1 MSEDIRVGIITK
13 HRGPHLS
20 YYMRSFAI
28 CQGVKQVAIA
38 DSTGRHFEDA
48 GEILKGP
55 YPNLKTYRNYRR
67 MLSAEKPQLVLVTM
81 EAHLAPRRIQAALES
96 GAHVVCEKPSCVR
109 VEDFQKLADLATS
122 KNLCLMLAMA
132 NRFAPPVQKAKEL
145 VQAGKLGKL
154 FSADVYMVADQTRLT
169 RPRTQNSWVSK
180 KALSGGGHLIW
191 LGIHWLDLV
200 QYITGDRV
208 HKVGG
213 FTSNVG
219 GQPVDIEDAAVL
231 SLLYQSG
238 MVGTMHSGYYLDR
251 GYHSHVAIWGEKGW
265 LRFDLTAQQPLEW
278 QSTLEGMPQGIQ
290 TFSYSRGTNFYLGII
305 QAAVDCA
312 RGAGDS
318 GKSAD
323 ESLSVLK
330 TIFGLYRAAETG
342 RTQTLGS

>member
-20 YYMRSFAI
+20 YYMRSFAT
-28 CQGVKQVAIA
+28 CRGVKQVAIA

-48 GEILKGP
+48 GEILKER
-55 YPNLKTYRNYRR
+55 YPELKTYRNYRR

-81 EAHLAPRRIQAALES
+81 EAHMAPRRIRAALES

-109 VEDFQKLADLATS
+109 IDDFQKLADLATS

-132 NRFAPPVQKAKEL
+132 NRFAPPVQKAREL
-145 VQAGKLGKL
+145 VQAGMLGKL
-154 FSADVYMVADQTRLT
+154 FSSDVYMVADQTRLT

-208 HKVGG
+208 HKVAG

-231 SLLYQSG
+231 SLLYKKRHGGHHALGLLPGPRIPQSHRHLGREGLAPVRSDGAAAAG
-238 MVGTMHSGYYLDR
+238 MALDPGGDASGDPDVL
-251 GYHSHVAIWGEKGW
+251 I
-265 LRFDLTAQQPLEW
+265 QPGHELL
-278 QSTLEGMPQGIQ
+278 S
-290 TFSYSRGTNFYLGII
+290 
-305 QAAVDCA
+305 
-312 RGAGDS
+312 GDHPGS
-318 GKSAD
+318 G
-323 ESLSVLK
+323 
-330 TIFGLYRAAETG
+330 GLCTG
-342 RTQTLGS
+342 SGGCGKERR